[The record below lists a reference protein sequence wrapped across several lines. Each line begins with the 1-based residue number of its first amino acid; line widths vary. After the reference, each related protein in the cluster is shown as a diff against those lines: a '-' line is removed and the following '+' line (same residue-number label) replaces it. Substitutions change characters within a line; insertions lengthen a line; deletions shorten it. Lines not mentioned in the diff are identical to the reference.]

1 VPLLVITLHDSYKY
15 ALKTYISECPV
26 TSPESFW
33 AHCVYGW
40 QTDAKRIL
48 STLPPEDWRRPW
60 GCPRVTWLST
70 IQRIWDPTISNCLKQ
85 WIWPRTG
92 LCGGCGWRTAL
103 RNLELHVRNDN
114 DDVSNVVFLVIEKC
128 GDVHKLVV
136 VLPSFVFVL
145 ADCRKI
151 SILDSSNCLNLWI
164 WHLYLSNFSTVQ
176 NTTVAA
182 ALSSA
187 PCNMAEQLTYTGP
200 IIS

>member
-1 VPLLVITLHDSYKY
+1 M
-15 ALKTYISECPV
+15 
-26 TSPESFW
+26 
-33 AHCVYGW
+33 
-40 QTDAKRIL
+40 
-48 STLPPEDWRRPW
+48 
-60 GCPRVTWLST
+60 
-70 IQRIWDPTISNCLKQ
+70 
-85 WIWPRTG
+85 
-92 LCGGCGWRTAL
+92 L

-200 IIS
+200 VISPVSW